1 LSLAGVLCFQGSLPA
16 PDKTKRIKVT
26 VVTILAS
33 TTKEFVDD
41 RLKCIAQEVRKKN
54 VALKGFELHSME
66 CKSLAV
72 GEKWTCKLVDG
83 QEAQI
88 VIQHGA
94 DKENR
99 VELKIKAPKQG
110 DIVYGTVCGKFLP
123 IVTRF
128 KTKNKQE
135 RLIIAVMVKP
145 CNKGKK

>member
-1 LSLAGVLCFQGSLPA
+1 LSLAGVLCWQSALLA
-16 PDKTKRIKVT
+16 PEKAKRVKVT

-33 TTKEFVDD
+33 TQKEFVDE
-41 RLKCIAQEVRKKN
+41 RLKCIAQEVQKKN
-54 VALKGFELHSME
+54 PSLKGFELHSME

-72 GEKWTCKLVDG
+72 NEKWTCKLVDG
-83 QEAQI
+83 QEARI
-88 VIQHGA
+88 VIHKGA
-94 DKENR
+94 DKDNQ

-128 KTKNKQE
+128 KTKSKE